1 MPATPNPTGQWDRL
15 VAFLVR
21 HRVAAGL
28 VALAITG
35 LSAAGMPTV
44 QTSADPTAYLPADRE
59 EVRFWHQMSSRF
71 GAFDLLMVGLEEPG
85 APFTSDGLARLARIT
100 DRLGEMKAEGILW
113 SRSLTNV
120 ATQHLDADEETVVA
134 DLMVPV
140 IPRERADLDA
150 LAARVL
156 ADPQVPGAFVSHG
169 LKAYVLMLRADP
181 RKDPGTIAGIV
192 ERVVDEERGPLN
204 AYYFGAPFVTR
215 AIGKQVYN
223 QLPWVVPLFAL
234 GLAIVLGVW
243 VRRPAAIGLVLA
255 CTVVPLV
262 WWLGFLGL
270 FGIEV
275 TVPVLNGALLL
286 LAVGAVVFARLAEA
300 RHVGRPGFLPRRTV
314 LMLGAGI
321 VAFGALAAYNRLAA
335 EPLPYLARFGEAMIV
350 GFVALALFAFLG
362 AVPLLSLLRPGTP
375 VEPPPTADGH
385 PQALASTLRRVV
397 AIVAAV
403 ALLAAGLWGAS
414 RLRFQVGLSEMFGQK
429 EATGQALAFFDRHFG
444 GSDFVQV
451 NLVGDF
457 MDPGTLARVHRMVDL
472 LEGSRV
478 FPDVRAA
485 SQVIAFLNTGMGGG
499 VHWIPPERDALENI
513 WFFLEGSEDV
523 RAMVDKDRREGMLTL
538 RAPAGVR
545 DYPAMVRVVEQAIED
560 SKRQGVEGA
569 RARIEAL
576 ARIGDVRLPE
586 GRLDAVLAEAQGPG
600 DPERRAA
607 RIAGIL
613 DELHEYMK
621 SDASPFPITDAGW
634 APLAALLG
642 GEEPALEGSLG
653 AAIAALPEYREM
665 GAPEDLAGRVAQMLA
680 IRVRNL
686 DRERRSLELA
696 SDLVVGL
703 DEDAAPGAFRTRAR
717 GVLADLLHGDR
728 PPGELQTR
736 VSGFPAMIPAI
747 EPMLSRGLRMSVLV
761 LLGVFSLL
769 ALAGVWRYPRHVRA
783 IPEAL
788 VATVVTFALGAVA
801 GIHVDQGSATLYLL
815 PATVTWFLSPS
826 LADRHACRW
835 RWPWAFAAAVAVAAL
850 SLLLIG
856 VMPVVRLGAVL
867 ALGLAVPVLATAASA
882 WLWDPIQAG
891 RALLKELRQV

>member
-1 MPATPNPTGQWDRL
+1 MPANPTPTDSWDRF

-21 HRVAAGL
+21 HRLAAGL
-28 VALAITG
+28 AAVAITA
-35 LSAAGMPTV
+35 LSVVGMPSV
-44 QTSADPTAYLPADRE
+44 QTSADPTAYLPASRE
-59 EVRFWHQMSSRF
+59 EVRFWHQMSTRF
-71 GAFDLLMVGLEEPG
+71 GAFELLMVGLEEPG
-85 APFTSDGLARLARIT
+85 APFTSDGLSRLARIT
-100 DRLGEMKAEGILW
+100 DRLDEMKAEGILW

-120 ATQHLDADEETVVA
+120 QTQHLDEDETVVA

-140 IPRERADLDA
+140 IPRDRADLDA
-150 LAARVL
+150 LAQRVL
-156 ADPQVPGAFVSHG
+156 ADPQVPGAFVSHD

-181 RKDPGTIAGIV
+181 RQDAGTIAGLV

-234 GLAIVLGVW
+234 GLAIVLGLW

-262 WWLGFLGL
+262 WWMGFLGL
-270 FGIEV
+270 FRIEV
-275 TVPVLNGALLL
+275 TVAVLNGALLL

-314 LMLGAGI
+314 MLLLGGI
-321 VAFGALAAYNRLAA
+321 VAFLALALTNRLAS
-335 EPLPYLARFGEAMIV
+335 EPLPYLARFGEAMMV
-350 GFVALALFAFLG
+350 GFAALTLFAVLG
-362 AVPLLSLLRPGTP
+362 AVPLLSLLKPGTP
-375 VEPPPTADGH
+375 AEPPPAVSGH
-385 PQALASTLRRVV
+385 PDALASTGRRVTAV
-397 AIVAAV
+397 VVAV
-403 ALLAAGLWGAS
+403 ALLAGGLWGAS
-414 RLRFQVGLSEMFGQK
+414 RLRFQIGLGDMFGRQ

-457 MDPGTLARVHRMVDL
+457 MDPGTLARMHRMVDL
-472 LEGSRV
+472 LEGSRM

-523 RAMVDKDRREGMLTL
+523 RAMVDRDRKEGMLTL

-545 DYPAMVRVVEQAIED
+545 DYPEMVRVVEQAIED

-576 ARIGDVRLPE
+576 ARIWNIRLPD
-586 GRLDAVLAEAQGPG
+586 GRLDAVLAQAEGPG
-600 DPERRAA
+600 DPDRRAA

-613 DELHEYMK
+613 ADLHEYMR
-621 SDASPFPITDAGW
+621 SDASPFPVTDAGW
-634 APLAALLG
+634 ERLAALLG
-642 GEEPALEGSLG
+642 DDEPPLEGSLG
-653 AAIAALPEYREM
+653 AAIASLPEYVEM
-665 GAPEDLAGRVAQMLA
+665 GAPEDLAGRVAQMLT

-696 SDLVVGL
+696 NDLVAGL
-703 DEDAAPGAFRTRAR
+703 DGGSAQGAFHTRSR

-728 PPGELQTR
+728 DAGSLETR
-736 VSGFPAMIPAI
+736 VSGFPAMIPGI
-747 EPMLSRGLRMSVLV
+747 EAMLSRGLRLSALV
-761 LLGVFSLL
+761 LLGVFALL
-769 ALAGVWRYPRHVRA
+769 AIGGAWRYPQHVRA
-783 IPEAL
+783 LPEAL
-788 VATVVTFALGAVA
+788 VATVLTFALGAALGV
-801 GIHVDQGSATLYLL
+801 HVDSGSATLYLL

-826 LADRHACRW
+826 LADRKACRW

-867 ALGLAVPVLATAASA
+867 AVGLAVPIAATVAGA

-891 RALLKELRQV
+891 RALLQELRHK